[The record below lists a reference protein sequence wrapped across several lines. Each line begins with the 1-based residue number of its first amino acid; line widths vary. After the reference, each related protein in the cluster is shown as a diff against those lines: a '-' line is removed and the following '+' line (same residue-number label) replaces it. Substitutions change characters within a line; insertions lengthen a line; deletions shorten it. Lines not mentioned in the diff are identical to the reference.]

1 MQLTAFTLI
10 VLYIIKKYVEIYR
23 TFVLQFFLQM
33 SMSGVIFVMIV
44 YNDNVML
51 QIEQYFLKI
60 QETIM

>member
-1 MQLTAFTLI
+1 
-10 VLYIIKKYVEIYR
+10 
-23 TFVLQFFLQM
+23 
-33 SMSGVIFVMIV
+33 MSGVIFVMIV